1 MIDSVQKKN
10 QNHKKHEET
19 ENVTDKSREKTMPEM
34 IQTLKLAAKDSKV
47 AIMNMFRYIK
57 ENMVK
62 INAQMRSLSIK

>member
-1 MIDSVQKKN
+1 
-10 QNHKKHEET
+10 
-19 ENVTDKSREKTMPEM
+19 MPEM